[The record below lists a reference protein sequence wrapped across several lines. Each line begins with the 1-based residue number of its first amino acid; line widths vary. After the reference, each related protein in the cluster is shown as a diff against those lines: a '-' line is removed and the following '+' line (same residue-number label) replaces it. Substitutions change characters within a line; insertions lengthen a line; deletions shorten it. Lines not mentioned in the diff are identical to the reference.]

1 MKNIIPP
8 RGDLL
13 PLAYFLGLVLA
24 FNMAALWM
32 PMWARA
38 AYCAWL
44 AVGVAAL
51 VDVGKEPGL
60 PSTFMGNLRR
70 ILRAHLW
77 PLYM

>member
-1 MKNIIPP
+1 
-8 RGDLL
+8 
-13 PLAYFLGLVLA
+13 
-24 FNMAALWM
+24 MAALWM
-32 PMWARA
+32 SMWARA

-77 PLYM
+77 PLYL